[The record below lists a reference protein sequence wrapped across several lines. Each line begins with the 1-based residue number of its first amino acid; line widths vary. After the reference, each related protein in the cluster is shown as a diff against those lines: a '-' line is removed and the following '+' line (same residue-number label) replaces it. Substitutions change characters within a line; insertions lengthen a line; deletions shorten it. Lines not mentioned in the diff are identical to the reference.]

1 MRADVFTRG
10 QDETCLDNAMGR
22 SLAEGTNPPLGAGD
36 GWGVQFKLARGG
48 EVCCSGFEGSNVGS
62 MPEFGLKVRPEY
74 SGFSSRSGSIYATS
88 G

>member
-22 SLAEGTNPPLGAGD
+22 SLAESTDPPLGAGD

-48 EVCCSGFEGSNVGS
+48 EVCCSGFEGSNIGS
-62 MPEFGLKVRPEY
+62 MPEFGLKVRSEY
-74 SGFSSRSGSIYATS
+74 S
-88 G
+88 